1 MVDGGDAEE
10 GEGEAEGAGGG
21 GAEGGTRGDERRR
34 LGLGDRARLVE
45 LVEALPA
52 GGGFVKIK
60 YIYQL
65 IYLYQYTYISK
76 EFVKRRADIVGLK
89 RDSKCVGGHAS
100 YGWLSRRRRRKKLIE

>member
-52 GGGFVKIK
+52 GEGFVKR
-60 YIYQL
+60 
-65 IYLYQYTYISK
+65 S
-76 EFVKRRADIVGLK
+76 ADIVGLE
-89 RDSKCVGGHAS
+89 RRFQMRWRAS
-100 YGWLSRRRRRKKLIE
+100 VAQPVKPLVPKKFIQ